1 MVKNE
6 EKNSVYYQNSIDNLF
21 GNKFGI
27 KVRQTIFD
35 FFMMV
40 MKPDNT
46 TRILDVGVS
55 SENARLVSNFFE
67 NLYPYPWNITCVG
80 TEDGSYLEAKYEGL
94 HFYQVNPHQ
103 ALPFKDQEFD
113 VAFSNAVVEHAG
125 NRSQQEFFI
134 REICRVA
141 KNVFI
146 VTPNRG
152 FPLETHTG
160 LPLIH
165 YLPKKVFRKI
175 LRGTSLEYWSFEENL
190 NLLNF
195 REFKELFPHD
205 IKTEFKKIKLFG
217 FTSNLI
223 IYYKKI

>member
-94 HFYQVNPHQ
+94 HFCRVNPHQ

-125 NRSQQEFFI
+125 NRLQQEFFI

-152 FPLETHTG
+152 FPIETHTG

-165 YLPKKVFRKI
+165 YLPKRIFRII
-175 LRGTSLEYWSFEENL
+175 LKGTKFDYWSYEDNL
-190 NLLNF
+190 NLLNLF
-195 REFKELFPHD
+195 EFKELFPND
-205 IKTEFKKIKLFG
+205 VGIRSKMIKIFG
-217 FTSNLI
+217 FPSNLI
-223 IYYKKI
+223 IYYKK

>member
-1 MVKNE
+1 MMKNKE
-6 EKNSVYYQNSIDNLF
+6 QTSVYYQNVLDNLF
-21 GNKFGI
+21 GNKFGF
-27 KVRQTIFD
+27 KVRQNIFD
-35 FFMMV
+35 FFMTV

-55 SENARLVSNFFE
+55 SENTKLVSNFFE
-67 NLYPYPWNITCVG
+67 NHYPYPWNIICVG
-80 TEDGSYLEAKYEGL
+80 TEDGSYLETKYEGL
-94 HFYQVNPHQ
+94 NFCRVNPHQ

-141 KNVFI
+141 KNFFI

-165 YLPKKVFRKI
+165 FLPKRIFRKI
-175 LRGTSLEYWSFEENL
+175 LKRTKFDYWSSEDNL
-190 NLLNF
+190 NLLTF
-195 REFKELFPHD
+195 REFNELFPGGLR
-205 IKTEFKKIKLFG
+205 IQSKKIKIFG
-217 FTSNLI
+217 LTSNLI
-223 IYYKKI
+223 VYYKKN

>member
-6 EKNSVYYQNSIDNLF
+6 EQNSVYYQNKIDNLF
-21 GNKFGI
+21 GNKLGFI
-27 KVRQTIFD
+27 VRQTIFD

-40 MKPDNT
+40 MNPDNT
-46 TRILDVGVS
+46 TQILDVGVS
-55 SENARLVSNFFE
+55 SENTKLVSNFFE

-80 TEDGSYLEAKYEGL
+80 TEDGSYLEAKYNGL
-94 HFYQVNPHQ
+94 HFFRINPHHS
-103 ALPFKDQEFD
+103 LPFKDQEFD

-165 YLPKKVFRKI
+165 YLPKNVFRKI
-175 LRGTSLEYWSFEENL
+175 LKGTKFDYWSYEDNL
-190 NLLNF
+190 NLLTY
-195 REFKELFPHD
+195 REFNELFPEELC
-205 IKTEFKKIKLFG
+205 TQSKKIKIFG

-223 IYYKKI
+223 VYYKKN

>member
-1 MVKNE
+1 MKKDE
-6 EKNSVYYQNSIDNLF
+6 EQISVYYQNVIDNLF
-21 GNKFGI
+21 GNKFGFI
-27 KVRQTIFD
+27 VRQNIFD
-35 FFMMV
+35 FFMTV

-55 SENARLVSNFFE
+55 SENTKSVSNFFE

-80 TEDGSYLEAKYEGL
+80 TEDGSYLEAKYNGL
-94 HFYQVNPHQ
+94 RFYRVNPHQ
-103 ALPFKDQEFD
+103 VLPFKDQDFD
-113 VAFSNAVVEHAG
+113 VAFSNAVVEHTG
-125 NRSQQEFFI
+125 NRSQQKFFI

-146 VTPNRG
+146 ITPNRG

-165 YLPKKVFRKI
+165 YLPKRVFRKI
-175 LRGTSLEYWSFEENL
+175 LKGTKFDYWSSEDNL
-190 NLLNF
+190 NLLTV

-205 IKTEFKKIKLFG
+205 VGIEFKKIKIFG

-223 IYYKKI
+223 VYYKKI

>member
-1 MVKNE
+1 MKKDE
-6 EKNSVYYQNSIDNLF
+6 EQTSVYYQNIIDNFF
-21 GNKFGI
+21 GNKFGFI
-27 KVRQTIFD
+27 VRQNIFD
-35 FFMMV
+35 FFMTV

-55 SENARLVSNFFE
+55 SENTKVVSNFFE
-67 NLYPYPWNITCVG
+67 SLYPHPWNITCVG

-94 HFYQVNPHQ
+94 HFFQVNPHQ
-103 ALPFKDQEFD
+103 PLPFKDREFD
-113 VAFSNAVVEHAG
+113 VAFSNAVVEHTG

-152 FPLETHTG
+152 FPIETHTG

-165 YLPKKVFRKI
+165 YLPKKIFRKI
-175 LRGTSLEYWSFEENL
+175 LKGTKLEYWSYEDNL

-195 REFKELFPHD
+195 HEFKEMFPSSAR
-205 IKTEFKKIKLFG
+205 IESRKIKIFG

-223 IYYKKI
+223 IYYKKM